1 MTGVPPSM
9 WGRNDLALARD
20 PSTRFLPGLLAVL
33 VYLAV
38 LAAIGGL
45 TAHSFVEDWDRR
57 LAGTMTVQIPQ
68 VVGPEAVAARDS
80 AAERRDAVLRL
91 LRVTPGIAESRPLPD
106 AEAAALL
113 EPWLGSELVGVLPI
127 PTLIDVRLAPGQPLD
142 RGALADRLENAA
154 PGTTLDDHARWLA
167 DAQALG
173 RSIAATG
180 LVVIALVSVAAVL
193 AVVFAVRTGL
203 GVHRNEIEILH
214 LIGAPDR
221 FIAAQFQRHTG
232 RLALVGAVLGAV
244 LAAATVAVLRWAAA
258 DAAEVS
264 GPVGLTSLLGAV
276 EFGLRDWIALAALP
290 IAATLIATLTA
301 RASVLVSLVRL
312 P

>member
-1 MTGVPPSM
+1 M

-57 LAGTMTVQIPQ
+57 LAGTLTVQIPP
-68 VVGPEAVAARDS
+68 VVGAEAEASRETS
-80 AAERRDAVLRL
+80 AERRDAVLRL
-91 LRVTPGIAESRPLPD
+91 LRVTPGIADARPLPA

-113 EPWLGSELVGVLPI
+113 EPWLGPELVGSLPM
-127 PTLIDVRLAPGQPLD
+127 PTLVDVRLAAGQPLD
-142 RGALADRLENAA
+142 HGALAERLENAA
-154 PGTTLDDHARWLA
+154 PGTTLDDHSRWLA

-180 LVVIALVSVAAVL
+180 LVVIVLVSAAAVL

-203 GVHRNEIEILH
+203 GVHRDEIEILH

-232 RLALVGAVLGAV
+232 RLAALGAAVGAL
-244 LAAATVAVLRWAAA
+244 LAAATLAALQWT
-258 DAAEVS
+258 AAGAAGS
-264 GPVGLTSLLGAV
+264 GPTGLASLLASV
-276 EFGLRDWIALAALP
+276 EFDARDWIALAMLP
-290 IAATLIATLTA
+290 VAATLIATLTA
-301 RASVLVSLVRL
+301 RASVLVSLARL

>member
-1 MTGVPPSM
+1 M
-9 WGRNDLALARD
+9 WGRNDLALGRD

-45 TAHSFVEDWDRR
+45 TALGFVEDWDRR
-57 LAGTMTVQIPQ
+57 LSGTMTVQIPP
-68 VVGPEAVAARDS
+68 VVGAQAEASRETAG
-80 AAERRDAVLRL
+80 ERRDAVLRL
-91 LRVTPGIAESRPLPD
+91 LRVTPGIADARPLSGAD
-106 AEAAALL
+106 AAALL
-113 EPWLGSELVGVLPI
+113 EPWLGPELVGTLPMPI
-127 PTLIDVRLAPGQPLD
+127 LVDVRLSPGQPLD
-142 RGALADRLENAA
+142 RDALAERLENAA

-167 DAQALG
+167 EAQAIG

-180 LVVIALVSVAAVL
+180 LVVIVLVSLAAVL

-203 GVHRNEIEILH
+203 GVHRDEIEILH

-232 RLALVGAVLGAV
+232 RLALVGAVIGAV
-244 LAAATVAVLRWAAA
+244 LAAATLAALQWT
-258 DAAEVS
+258 AARAAS
-264 GPVGLTSLLGAV
+264 GTGPAGLASLLSSI
-276 EFGLRDWIALAALP
+276 EFGLRDWIALVALP
-290 IAATLIATLTA
+290 VGAALIATVTA
-301 RASVLVSLVRL
+301 RASVLVALARL

>member
-1 MTGVPPSM
+1 M

-45 TAHSFVEDWDRR
+45 TAYGFVEDWDRR
-57 LAGTMTVQIPQ
+57 LAGTMTVQIPP
-68 VVGPEAVAARDS
+68 VVGAEAAASRATSD
-80 AAERRDAVLRL
+80 ERREAVLRL
-91 LRVTPGIAESRPLPD
+91 LRVTPGIADARPVPD

-113 EPWLGSELVGVLPI
+113 EPWLGTELVGALPI
-127 PTLIDVRLAPGQPLD
+127 PTLVDVRLAAGQPLD
-142 RGALADRLENAA
+142 RAALANRLENAA
-154 PGTTLDDHARWLA
+154 PGATLDDHARWLA

-173 RSIAATG
+173 RSIAVTG
-180 LVVIALVSVAAVL
+180 LVVIVLVSLAAVL

-232 RLALVGAVLGAV
+232 RLALAGAVSGAV
-244 LAAATVAVLRWAAA
+244 LAAATVAALQWTAA
-258 DAAEVS
+258 DSAGVS
-264 GPVGLTSLLGAV
+264 GPAGLASLLSAV
-276 EFGLRDWIALAALP
+276 EFGPRDWIALAVLP

-301 RASVLVSLVRL
+301 RASVLVSLARL

>member
-1 MTGVPPSM
+1 M

-45 TAHSFVEDWDRR
+45 TAHGFVESWDQR
-57 LAGTMTVQIPQ
+57 LAGTMTVQIPP
-68 VVGPEAVAARDS
+68 VAGAEAEASRETAS
-80 AAERRDAVLRL
+80 ERREAVLRL
-91 LRVTPGIAESRPLPD
+91 LRVTPGIAAARPLPD

-113 EPWLGSELVGVLPI
+113 EPWLGLELVGALPM
-127 PTLIDVRLAPGQPLD
+127 PTLVDVRLSAGQPLD

-180 LVVIALVSVAAVL
+180 LVVIVLVSLAAVL

-232 RLALVGAVLGAV
+232 RLALAGAVCGAV
-244 LAAATVAVLRWAAA
+244 LAAATVAALQWTAA
-258 DAAEVS
+258 DAAAVS
-264 GPVGLTSLLGAV
+264 GPAGLASLLDAV
-276 EFGLRDWIALAALP
+276 EFGLRDWLVLAVLP
-290 IAATLIATLTA
+290 VAATLIATLTA
-301 RASVLVSLVRL
+301 RASVLVSLARL